1 MRAKDVGWP
10 TFDVRFMCYPSF
22 QKEWWANRQ
31 MYHSWV
37 GDDLMAKTLR
47 EKCVNGDIRKIIG
60 NVEELAKIWDTLDT
74 CYERS

>member
-1 MRAKDVGWP
+1 
-10 TFDVRFMCYPSF
+10 
-22 QKEWWANRQ
+22 

-60 NVEELAKIWDTLDT
+60 NVEELAEIWDTLV
-74 CYERS
+74 